1 MRVIRPLLECE
12 EDVLGVL
19 EPRALALNVLLL
31 VDVFEGSRLRVSDL
45 VWPIER
51 VIGPDKEA
59 VCDLRELTLPV
70 VVELVVLEPRPLD
83 ELDELRVPV
92 FVELIEDVPVLLK
105 AYVCVKAPVLE
116 LEEEAVGLLE
126 DLALSVPH
134 EDELPDLELRAL
146 AE

>member
-1 MRVIRPLLECE
+1 MRVIRPLLECDK
-12 EDVLGVL
+12 DVLGVL
-19 EPRALALNVLLL
+19 EPSALTLDVLLL
-31 VDVFEGSRLRVSDL
+31 VEVFEGSRLRVSDL
-45 VWPIER
+45 VCPIDR
-51 VIGPDKEA
+51 VIGLDKEA
-59 VCDLRELTLPV
+59 VRVLSELTLPV
-70 VVELVVLEPRPLD
+70 AVELVLLDPRPLD
-83 ELDELRVPV
+83 EADELRVPV

-126 DLALSVPH
+126 NLALSVPH